1 MKSAYY
7 KYIPLVILNIA
18 ILAFN
23 SCREEVISPK
33 NNSGNVNEPYKSSFR
48 NSYTFILNA
57 ENLSQFVIDYPTIN
71 YSSSRIFISV
81 LDYVAGSVEVVLL
94 TKTRE
99 VVYRNKLAAGNTG
112 EYAAVDGIKPEII
125 EFRFNQF
132 SGKIKFQLTG
142 IF

>member
-1 MKSAYY
+1 MKSANY
-7 KYIPLVILNIA
+7 KYLLLTILN
-18 ILAFN
+18 LTSFLFV
-23 SCREEVISPK
+23 SCREEIISPR

-81 LDYVAGSVEVVLL
+81 LDYASGSVEVVLL

-99 VVYRNKLAAGNTG
+99 VVYRNRLAEVNTG

-125 EFRFNQF
+125 EFHFNKF